1 MSDCANV
8 EMRELLPELVHDRLD
23 ATARARVAAHLP
35 TCSDCRAE
43 LELLQAARAALQPI
57 MPLDKRAIVAALP
70 QPKSRPALQPLA
82 TRQVWRIAAA
92 ITVIALGGLSIN
104 TVRQMGGP
112 DMVLI
117 DSARS
122 TDTAGAQ
129 AGAVVAIAD
138 TPAAASRN
146 GGMTAGF
153 GVMDLADEDLEA
165 LIGELDKL
173 EAAPRVD
180 PDANRF
186 GRMVAGTT
194 GGD

>member
-1 MSDCANV
+1 
-8 EMRELLPELVHDRLD
+8 
-23 ATARARVAAHLP
+23 
-35 TCSDCRAE
+35 
-43 LELLQAARAALQPI
+43 
-57 MPLDKRAIVAALP
+57 LDKRAIVAALP
-70 QPKSRPALQPLA
+70 QPRGRQTVRPVA

-92 ITVIALGGLSIN
+92 IGVMALGGLSIT

-112 DMVLI
+112 NVMLV

-122 TDTAGAQ
+122 SDTAAAQ
-129 AGAVVAIAD
+129 PTAVVAIAD
-138 TPAAASRN
+138 TPVATSRN
-146 GGMTAGF
+146 GGMTAGV
-153 GVMDLADEDLEA
+153 GVIDLADEDLEV

-194 GGD
+194 GGN